1 MKVEIDLPHIE
12 GYYYTGEFRVP
23 KEGERYLN
31 YEKALSLAF
40 GENEISYPLLE
51 RAKETKWT
59 PTDGE
64 MIWVA
69 ISDGSAISTTYYDF
83 LDPVGRFETEE
94 EALEAAKQ
102 WQEMLGEN
110 NE

>member
-1 MKVEIDLPHIE
+1 MKVTIDLPEIE
-12 GYYYTGEFRVP
+12 GYEYTGEFRMP
-23 KEGERYLN
+23 KDGERYLSYDN
-31 YEKALSLAF
+31 FLSLSQ
-40 GENEISYPLLE
+40 GINEASHPILE

-59 PTDGE
+59 PSNGE
-64 MIWVA
+64 TTWVA

-94 EALEAAKQ
+94 EALESAKQ

-110 NE
+110 NV